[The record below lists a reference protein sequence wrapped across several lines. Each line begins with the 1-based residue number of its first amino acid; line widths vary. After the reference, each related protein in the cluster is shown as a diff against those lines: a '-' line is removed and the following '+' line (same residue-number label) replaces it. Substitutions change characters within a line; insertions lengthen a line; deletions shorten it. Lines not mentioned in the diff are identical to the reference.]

1 MNKEDIGKVLKLYR
15 KKNNYKVSDVAIKL
29 SEDGKFV
36 AEKTV
41 YGWESAQALPD
52 AECLI
57 KLCELYNIRDLKA
70 AFLGGKS
77 RLIEPTRHEEELLH
91 SYRIH
96 SEMQPAVDKL
106 LDINNNKKS
115 NYH

>member
-1 MNKEDIGKVLKLYR
+1 MNKEKIAKVLKLYR

-41 YGWESAQALPD
+41 YGWESAQSLPD

-57 KLCELYNIRDLKA
+57 KLCELYNIRDVKY
-70 AFLGGKS
+70 AFGDSEKKGIL
-77 RLIEPTRHEEELLH
+77 EPTNHEEELIRQ
-91 SYRIH
+91 YRIQH
-96 SEMQPAVDKL
+96 NMQPAVDKL
-106 LDINNNKKS
+106 LGLSKRSIK
-115 NYH
+115 